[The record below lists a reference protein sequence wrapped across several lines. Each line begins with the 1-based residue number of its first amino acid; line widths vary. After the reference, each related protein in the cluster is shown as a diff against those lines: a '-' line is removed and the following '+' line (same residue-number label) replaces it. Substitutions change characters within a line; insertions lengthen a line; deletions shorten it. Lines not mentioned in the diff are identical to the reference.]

1 MQEEHV
7 EQQLY
12 SVLVNVVV
20 EKDGKILISQR
31 GLDEDHEPGKW
42 TVPGGTLEHT
52 ERSFNVLEETAKREV
67 LEETGIEVE
76 DEMHLLINNTFNHDK
91 DNLLVIAIVF
101 FCRYKSGE
109 AKPLEDTIDVKWIT
123 KEEIDNYE
131 FPHPNVRSYVV
142 KGFEF
147 LDKK

>member
-1 MQEEHV
+1 MPEKNK
-7 EQQLY
+7 LY
-12 SVLVNVVV
+12 SVLVNAVV

-42 TVPGGTLEHT
+42 TVPGGTLEQT
-52 ERSFNVLEETAKREV
+52 ERSFNV

-76 DEMHLLINNTFNHDK
+76 DEMHLLINNTFKHDK
-91 DNLLVIAIVF
+91 DCLLVVAIIF
-101 FCRYKSGE
+101 LCRYKSGE
-109 AKPLEDTIDVKWIT
+109 ATPLEDTINVRWIT

-142 KGFEF
+142 KGFKF
-147 LDKK
+147 LEKK